1 MSQQATGSTTSF
13 NNGQILM
20 LQLLKAAVQPP
31 HSGPLEE
38 QVWVVAF
45 TMKHIYTTMDA
56 LSTPIPRNLE
66 NYINIVKF
74 PFSLWELV
82 AGLALFF
89 IREQQE
95 GLVPEAVA
103 IGG

>member
-1 MSQQATGSTTSF
+1 
-13 NNGQILM
+13 
-20 LQLLKAAVQPP
+20 
-31 HSGPLEE
+31 
-38 QVWVVAF
+38 
-45 TMKHIYTTMDA
+45 MDA

-82 AGLALFF
+82 AGFALFF

>member
-1 MSQQATGSTTSF
+1 
-13 NNGQILM
+13 
-20 LQLLKAAVQPP
+20 
-31 HSGPLEE
+31 
-38 QVWVVAF
+38 
-45 TMKHIYTTMDA
+45 MDA